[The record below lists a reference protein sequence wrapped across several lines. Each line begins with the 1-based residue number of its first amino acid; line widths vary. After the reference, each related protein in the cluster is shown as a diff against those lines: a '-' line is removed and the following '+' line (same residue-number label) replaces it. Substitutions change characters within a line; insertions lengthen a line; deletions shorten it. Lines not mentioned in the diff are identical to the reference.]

1 MKNLDV
7 SFRVGSDDHKIFA
20 NVINKGIDSRL
31 EAFTKSE
38 FKELNGRIYLSF
50 NPSEFGLLLRRLCE
64 LEDSFSYSEDHE
76 ENWENVYLWINDI
89 VYALYEI
96 EII

>member
-38 FKELNGRIYLSF
+38 FKELDGRIYLSF

-76 ENWENVYLWINDI
+76 ETWDNLDSWINDI
-89 VYALYEI
+89 VYTLYEI